1 MHGLDH
7 VQDLGTGEASSRFW
21 ALRDHFVTRHCP
33 QREKP
38 TIRPA
43 WVGWSW
49 LRGSDSNRRPSGY
62 EPDPQGAGY
71 EPAAA
76 SRFACRAARAFTSA
90 WRRRSSTSGS
100 VTRRRGFGAGAGA
113 GVEPRRRGAAVS
125 LSARLR
131 RRCRPD
137 RVLVACP
144 RLPAVLSLLDTR
156 ASSRFSSLFS
166 LMRRSTISDRSATSA
181 SPVIR
186 GSRVRRRGPAGAD
199 SDRLLLRRRGSGAG
213 ASSVAAGVSVVIVA
227 MVVALLYS

>member
-76 SRFACRAARAFTSA
+76 SRFACRAARAFTRA

-113 GVEPRRRGAAVS
+113 GAGAVPRRRGAAVS
-125 LSARLR
+125 LSARLTR
-131 RRCRPD
+131 RWSPE

-144 RLPAVLSLLDTR
+144 KFPAPLSFLDAL

-166 LMRRSTISDRSATSA
+166 WIRRSTISVRSATSA
-181 SPVIR
+181 SPDGR
-186 GSRVRRRGPAGAD
+186 GSRVRLRPPAWVD
-199 SDRLLLRRRGSGAG
+199 SDRLDRRRRGAG
-213 ASSVAAGVSVVIVA
+213 ADVTSVVSGVSAVIVA
-227 MVVALLYS
+227 MFVALL